1 MIKIND
7 PARRRRPGVQANDGP
22 FINGTVHCYF
32 DDINMGTIR
41 GHGGKKYSFTK
52 ADWFT
57 PGIEPKAGLNV
68 VFELDAIRAFN
79 IRVR

>member
-1 MIKIND
+1 MIKLND
-7 PARRRRPGVQANDGP
+7 PALRRRLGVQANDSLL
-22 FINGTVHCYF
+22 INGTVHCYF
-32 DDINMGTIR
+32 DDINTGTIR
-41 GHGGKKYSFTK
+41 GGGKKYSFTK